1 MKSYRKMHWI
11 VFIGDLIGFFIHHIQ
26 GNVLNSREYLHT
38 ASQLEQDTFL
48 SISSGV
54 KQGEHG
60 SGGGLGSIRLTV
72 GLVDFESNFQHK

>member
-1 MKSYRKMHWI
+1 MHWI

-26 GNVLNSREYLHT
+26 GNVLNSREYLQT

-48 SISSGV
+48 SIFSGV
-54 KQGEHG
+54 KQGEYG

-72 GLVDFESNFQHK
+72 GLADFESLFQYK